1 MNRIVVRRIVL
12 LFLSLIAVPVCL
24 SAQKRSDPLKPKWL
38 TQKLPEAKT
47 PLYSLVRTIG
57 EGRNLSEARQSC
69 MKDLTDFLEHN
80 RGITVSSTLSGQETV
95 FDNQDSHVQTKYS
108 FEYKED
114 GRTFSIDSR
123 KIDEYWT
130 YKDGNYRC
138 NVLYAVANKEGG
150 DTNCDDISVSTRYG
164 ARGFIRSLVIPGWGQ
179 MYKGSYLKGGLI
191 LGGEAAFVAGIIA
204 AENLRASYKK
214 KMKEQ
219 PQHIKT
225 YNTKADNCENIRNIC
240 IGGAAA
246 LYVYNLVD
254 AIAANGAKRVIIKK
268 KNGNLSVNPIS
279 SPFCNGVNMAYQFSL
294 R

>member
-80 RGITVSSTLSGQETV
+80 RGITVSSTLSGRETV
-95 FDNQDSHVQTKYS
+95 RDDQDSHIQTQYS

-164 ARGFIRSLVIPGWGQ
+164 ARGFVRSLVIPG
-179 MYKGSYLKGGLI
+179 
-191 LGGEAAFVAGIIA
+191 
-204 AENLRASYKK
+204 
-214 KMKEQ
+214 
-219 PQHIKT
+219 
-225 YNTKADNCENIRNIC
+225 
-240 IGGAAA
+240 
-246 LYVYNLVD
+246 
-254 AIAANGAKRVIIKK
+254 
-268 KNGNLSVNPIS
+268 
-279 SPFCNGVNMAYQFSL
+279 
-294 R
+294 

>member
-1 MNRIVVRRIVL
+1 M
-12 LFLSLIAVPVCL
+12 
-24 SAQKRSDPLKPKWL
+24 

-80 RGITVSSTLSGQETV
+80 RGITVSSTLSGRETV
-95 FDNQDSHVQTKYS
+95 RDDQDSHIQTQYS

-164 ARGFIRSLVIPGWGQ
+164 ARGFVRSLVIPGWGQ

-204 AENLRASYKK
+204 AENLRASYRK

-246 LYVYNLVD
+246 LYVYNLID

-268 KNGNLSVNPIS
+268 KNSNLSINPIS
-279 SPFCNGVNMAYQFSL
+279 SPFCNGVNMAYQFNSK
-294 R
+294 